1 LEFDLDYKPRTALVQ
16 LHLLTIGKVD
26 MKDYS
31 PSTSAEPGSKVG
43 YILFDPNQ

>member
-31 PSTSAEPGSKVG
+31 PSTSAELCKVG